1 MARNIL
7 KFKGDLT
14 TSALK
19 DLSKNLEIF
28 LDCEATGLKINRDR
42 LSLIT
47 IFDGNENFCIVQP
60 SKEYE
65 CPNLV
70 SLLTNN
76 RIAKTAHY
84 MRFDAGFLSYF
95 LRCEIKGELT
105 CTKIMSKIA
114 RGNSSHSLRD
124 LIFEFAGKKID
135 KKLGTNTDWSKE
147 LDTYSD
153 AEIAYCLNDVLFL
166 PKIKS
171 ALTKILVRETGRLNL
186 YKQTIQAL
194 PLRIKLDLNGFE
206 DIDPYSH
213 T

>member
-1 MARNIL
+1 
-7 KFKGDLT
+7 
-14 TSALK
+14 
-19 DLSKNLEIF
+19 
-28 LDCEATGLKINRDR
+28 
-42 LSLIT
+42 
-47 IFDGNENFCIVQP
+47 
-60 SKEYE
+60 
-65 CPNLV
+65 
-70 SLLTNN
+70 
-76 RIAKTAHY
+76 
-84 MRFDAGFLSYF
+84 
-95 LRCEIKGELT
+95 
-105 CTKIMSKIA
+105 MSKIA

-171 ALTKILVRETGRLNL
+171 ALTKILERETGRLNL

>member
-1 MARNIL
+1 M
-7 KFKGDLT
+7 K
-14 TSALK
+14 
-19 DLSKNLEIF
+19 KNSEIF

-42 LSLIT
+42 LSLVT
-47 IFDGNENFCIVQP
+47 IFNGNKDCFIVQP
-60 SKEYE
+60 SKEYQ

-70 SLLTNN
+70 SLLTNSK
-76 RIAKTAHY
+76 ISKCAHY
-84 MRFDAGFLSYF
+84 MRFDAAFLSYF
-95 LRCEIKGELT
+95 LRCELKGDLN

>member
-14 TSALK
+14 ATALK
-19 DLSKNLEIF
+19 DLNKNLEIF

-42 LSLIT
+42 LSLVT
-47 IFDGNENFCIVQP
+47 IFDGNENFIIVQP
-60 SKEYE
+60 SKEYQ

-70 SLLTNN
+70 SLLMNR

-84 MRFDAGFLSYF
+84 MRFDASFLSYF

-124 LIFEFAGKKID
+124 LIFEFTGKKID
-135 KKLGTNTDWSKE
+135 KKLGTHTDWSKE

-171 ALTKILVRETGRLNL
+171 ALTKILERETGRLNL